1 MAYQIVDLV
10 PIIADVDLNDPE
22 QLRGLLLRLQKN
34 FEELQAVIEVMQAYE
49 NNTGIPTNETVEDKE
64 DVWDKSDYINE
75 DGTFPAWS
83 LEGTIDTMR
92 NEIKAGK
99 GTVTVTDDDGII
111 IVDDKDNPTKAL
123 RLLGG
128 MFAIANEKDDEGE
141 WLWRTFGDG
150 SGFTA
155 DLLTSG
161 RIRTNLIQIGS
172 GTTFEEGYDPRDNH
186 LYFQYSIDGET
197 NWHTTFNPAT
207 DLYMRQKVGDDGEWT
222 DAARI
227 AAVDGYTPVKGTD
240 YFDGI
245 DGQDGVNS
253 YLWIRYSQNAD
264 GSGMTTNP
272 TGAKYIGVATT
283 TTASAPTSYTS
294 YLWSL
299 IKGADGIPGETGAD
313 GQTSYLHIKYSN
325 NGTTFTSNNGE
336 DVGDWIGTYVDF
348 TEADSTSFSRYTW
361 NKIKGADGESVN
373 VFTSTPTTPYYVG
386 DIWVKSDGS
395 TWVCKTTKTSGAYS
409 ADHWRDVS
417 GNKFDAPGYVV
428 STNEGIKV
436 FDNLNNLRVLLGS
449 WISGTRK
456 YGLRVIDG
464 IIEADVLIVNK
475 TAFTVDSILDGFG
488 NGSDGVFNSTG
499 NVTLPIATADA
510 SSVIKQYTSFTLN
523 AGHTLTVDKRCRGLF
538 IFCQGG
544 VTINGTINMDGRCG
558 KVGKENSVQRLLQI
572 PVGVYVLDVPAGGT
586 GGNGGAGGAGG
597 DSGGSY
603 TGGPGGAG
611 GTGAAGVWF
620 GGGIAGPAG
629 GGGSGAAYSVNGNTG
644 GAAGGNNMDLAI
656 GSGGSAGA
664 TGGNFSGGGGASRAY
679 YSGRYSGPGGGGA
692 GVNGGAL
699 GYDYGG
705 CTAGGSGGGIGGG
718 LIVIV
723 CKGNLTI
730 GSTGI
735 VSARGLTGGNG
746 GNGGNA
752 ADSDSSGGGGGGGQG
767 GGGGGVI
774 VLAYRG
780 TYSNAGTVRVNGGS
794 YGTGGTYGTGNGTG
808 KVGVVGS
815 NGTSGTVG
823 TIVTARL

>member
-1 MAYQIVDLV
+1 MGYETIDLLKIIDMENLPARVERNMQEIQRLIQILFD
-10 PIIADVDLNDPE
+10 
-22 QLRGLLLRLQKN
+22 
-34 FEELQAVIEVMQAYE
+34 YE
-49 NNTGIPTNETVEDKE
+49 NSTGLSVNT
-64 DVWDKSDYINE
+64 
-75 DGTFPAWS
+75 
-83 LEGTIDTMR
+83 
-92 NEIKAGK
+92 
-99 GTVTVTDDDGII
+99 TVTDNASTWTLAATNFSTRNDRISEVPADPVIASNGSALEHSLNTDGSADVRFTWSFAGSGNAYDIDGFI
-111 IVDDKDNPTKAL
+111 VYVRASSLSNPYDMGTAPAEETVYYSSGDKRSFTLSGVPADRYYTFGVQSYRIVDQDINAAGILKSNIVQPSLA
-123 RLLGG
+123 
-128 MFAIANEKDDEGE
+128 AE
-141 WLWRTFGDG
+141 
-150 SGFTA
+150 
-155 DLLTSG
+155 
-161 RIRTNLIQIGS
+161 
-172 GTTFEEGYDPRDNH
+172 DP
-186 LYFQYSIDGET
+186 YQ
-197 NWHTTFNPAT
+197 
-207 DLYMRQKVGDDGEWT
+207 
-222 DAARI
+222 
-227 AAVDGYTPVKGTD
+227 
-240 YFDGI
+240 
-245 DGQDGVNS
+245 
-253 YLWIRYSQNAD
+253 
-264 GSGMTTNP
+264 
-272 TGAKYIGVATT
+272 
-283 TTASAPTSYTS
+283 PTSDVT
-294 YLWSL
+294 
-299 IKGADGIPGETGAD
+299 ITGNIND
-313 GQTSYLHIKYSN
+313 SDHSSSTV
-325 NGTTFTSNNGE
+325 
-336 DVGDWIGTYVDF
+336 VG
-348 TEADSTSFSRYTW
+348 
-361 NKIKGADGESVN
+361 
-373 VFTSTPTTPYYVG
+373 
-386 DIWVKSDGS
+386 
-395 TWVCKTTKTSGAYS
+395 
-409 ADHWRDVS
+409 
-417 GNKFDAPGYVV
+417 
-428 STNEGIKV
+428 
-436 FDNLNNLRVLLGS
+436 
-449 WISGTRK
+449 
-456 YGLRVIDG
+456 
-464 IIEADVLIVNK
+464 
-475 TAFTVDSILDGFG
+475 ILDGFG
-488 NGSDGVFNSTG
+488 NGSDGELNSTG
-499 NVTLPIATADA
+499 NITLPVATEDA
-510 SSVIKQYTSFTLN
+510 SSVIKQYTNFTLN

-538 IFCQGG
+538 IFCQGD

-629 GGGSGAAYSVNGNTG
+629 GGGSGAAYSVNGKTG
-644 GAAGGNNMDLAI
+644 GAAGGNNMDLTI

-723 CKGNLTI
+723 CKGKLTI

-752 ADSDSSGGGGGGGQG
+752 AGSDSSGGGGGGGQG

-823 TIVTARL
+823 TIVTAQL